1 MQIITIARYIDQPA
15 ILSKLHSKMPAVLGC
30 TGVGVWGYESFHK
43 TDRKNADEKKDFE
56 RYNAARALKN
66 SKINN
71 CDKKD
76 ARADLNKSN
85 NRYKAFKNA
94 ITIGATVGASL
105 GAARGLKIGEKTIF
119 KGLLE
124 YTPLETVLKKQ
135 SDSIEKF
142 LSDDKNILPD
152 KLRQTLKYAKNKIF
166 TLKDIETISK
176 YLPENKASKD
186 FLQEILP
193 SPENLNS
200 KEIFSEIKRLSL
212 IGLIPVVGGVA
223 GGITADYMTKTNSK
237 KNTANKVK
245 EGIYQYLAN
254 IFLCNVG
261 AGAALWGSEKLVKS
275 NIIKP
280 LTPVKK
286 LGVILGGITA
296 TGIIGGSYIA
306 NYISKKFINP
316 LFAQKKNQKEN
327 LYSERKPEPLDIAL
341 HADDIAT
348 AGVLS
353 GFKWIEPALPIMY
366 FISGYRAGIGYRNN
380 GLNKQTDKNC

>member
-1 MQIITIARYIDQPA
+1 MTNNEIKMRIQTIARYIDQPA
-15 ILSKLHSKMPAVLGC
+15 VLSKLHSKMPAVLGC
-30 TGVGVWGYESFHK
+30 VGAGVWGYESYHK
-43 TDRKNADEKKDFE
+43 NRRHAHNFSEHATKN
-56 RYNAARALKN
+56 KN
-66 SKINN
+66 
-71 CDKKD
+71 
-76 ARADLNKSN
+76 
-85 NRYKAFKNA
+85 YKPLKNA

-105 GAARGLKIGEKTIF
+105 GAARGLKIGGKTIF

-124 YTPLETVLKKQ
+124 YTPLETVLKNQ
-135 SDSIEKF
+135 SKAIDKY
-142 LSDDKNILPD
+142 LNNDKNILSD
-152 KLRQTLKYAKNKIF
+152 KLAQTLKNAKDRAF
-166 TLKDIETISK
+166 TLEDIEIISK
-176 YLPENKASKD
+176 YLPKNKTSKA

-212 IGLIPVVGGVA
+212 IGLIPVAGGVA
-223 GGITADYMTKTNSK
+223 GGITADYLTQTNSK

-296 TGIIGGSYIA
+296 TGILGGSMIA

-316 LFAQKKNQKEN
+316 LFSQKGGKKEN
-327 LYSERKPEPLDIAL
+327 IYSERKPEPLDIAL

-353 GFKWIEPALPIMY
+353 GFKWIEPALPVMY

-380 GLNKQTDKNC
+380 GVSSRH